1 MRSGGGGVAGTVG
14 VDHARGDRPVPEA
27 PGKSFMRAFVCV
39 SLAALSLG
47 LAAPAFAQTEGGAAL
62 TCPARADAARDGW
75 RDFDW
80 EHGEW
85 TTHLLR
91 LDAPLSGSTR
101 WVEYR
106 GVTRVAPALAGRAN
120 LVELSVE
127 GETGRIEG
135 LSLRLY
141 NPEARQWSL
150 HFANIRSGELTIPTV
165 GAFAGDCGEFYSQ
178 DTFGGRAVLVRFV
191 IQRLTPD
198 TARFEQAFSADGG
211 RTWEVNWIAVDTR
224 R

>member
-1 MRSGGGGVAGTVG
+1 
-14 VDHARGDRPVPEA
+14 
-27 PGKSFMRAFVCV
+27 MRAVVWFVAFP
-39 SLAALSLG
+39 LLSLLSPG
-47 LAAPAFAQTEGGAAL
+47 LAAPAFAQAGDAPAL
-62 TCPARADAARDGW
+62 ICPARADPAHDGR

-85 TTHLLR
+85 ETHLLR

-106 GVTRVAPALAGRAN
+106 GLSRVSPALDGRAN

-150 HFANIRSGELTIPTV
+150 HFANIRSGELTVPTV
-165 GAFAGDCGEFYSQ
+165 GAFAGDCGEFYAQ

-191 IQRLTPD
+191 IQRLSPD